1 MVPMPS
7 REDYGGA
14 CPQCGAPVLQKD
26 EGPMVDAGFQFDAC
40 VWCGFAYGEVNGDP
54 IAPDEVWEALFAHTG
69 VTSRD
74 ALIAA
79 HHLTRDSGDSNIP
92 ATVFDYR

>member
-1 MVPMPS
+1 
-7 REDYGGA
+7 
-14 CPQCGAPVLQKD
+14 
-26 EGPMVDAGFQFDAC
+26 MVDAGFQFDAC